1 MEIHIEVPVAEGVA
15 EIVFPVFRQ
24 CERIIGSRYDCAVF
38 WRNYPENAAVIIQE
52 SAVGINSLA
61 IAILCGGKH
70 PAAGVKIVVFI
81 NPVLVSVQPEIAVL
95 YIRTVVFLPAP
106 VGYAVTDSRSSC
118 ILYPLTGKCRE
129 SEKQRHVNCG

>member
-1 MEIHIEVPVAEGVA
+1 MEIHIEVPAAEGVA

-61 IAILCGGKH
+61 IAILCGGKDVYKRQGKDD
-70 PAAGVKIVVFI
+70 PC
-81 NPVLVSVQPEIAVL
+81 
-95 YIRTVVFLPAP
+95 
-106 VGYAVTDSRSSC
+106 SC
-118 ILYPLTGKCRE
+118 AYG
-129 SEKQRHVNCG
+129 